1 MRYAIKLKKYGDE
14 YVASCRDLQGFNS
27 IGESIDD
34 ALNESIDAVA
44 LILQDHIDRRQP
56 IPKASEKKRGEYW
69 VSLPALDV
77 AKIGLYEAMRVNGL
91 RKSDL
96 ARKLGMHAP
105 QVERLLDLTH
115 SSKLEQVEAALAALG
130 YRVNLSVEPAEV
142 RGTSKSR
149 EIRNCS
155 AQQAV

>member
-1 MRYAIKLKKYGDE
+1 MRYAIKLKKYGGE

-27 IGESIDD
+27 IGESIED
-34 ALNESIDAVA
+34 ALSESVDAIA

-56 IPKASEKKRGEYW
+56 IPEASEKKRGEYW

-77 AKIGLYEAMRVNGL
+77 AKIGLYQAMRANGL

-105 QVERLLDLTH
+105 QIERLLDLTH
-115 SSKLEQVEAALAALG
+115 SSKLEQVEAALAAVG
-130 YRVNLSVEPAEV
+130 YRVNLSVERVDA
-142 RGTSKSR
+142 RRTGKFKGGGD
-149 EIRNCS
+149 CFLQQS
-155 AQQAV
+155 A

>member
-1 MRYAIKLKKYGDE
+1 MRYAIKLTKAGDQ

-27 IGESIDD
+27 VGDSVEH
-34 ALNESIDAVA
+34 ALSESIDAVA
-44 LILQDHIDRRQP
+44 LILQDYIDRREP
-56 IPKASEKKRGEYW
+56 IPKASDKKRGEYW

-77 AKIGLYEAMRVNGL
+77 AKVGLYEAMRAKGL

-115 SSKLEQVEAALAALG
+115 KSKLEQVEAALAAVG
-130 YRVNLSVEPAEV
+130 YRVNVSVEPME
-142 RGTSKSR
+142 SR
-149 EIRNCS
+149 R
-155 AQQAV
+155 AA

>member
-1 MRYAIKLKKYGDE
+1 MRYAIKLTKHGDQ

-27 IGESIDD
+27 VGDSVEH
-34 ALNESIDAVA
+34 ALSESIDAVA
-44 LILQDHIDRRQP
+44 LILQDYIDRREP
-56 IPKASEKKRGEYW
+56 IPKASEKKRGEYV

-77 AKIGLYEAMRVNGL
+77 AKVGLYEAMRAKGL

-115 SSKLEQVEAALAALG
+115 KSKLEQVEAALTALG
-130 YRVNLSVEPAEV
+130 YRVNVSVEPMEGRRA
-142 RGTSKSR
+142 
-149 EIRNCS
+149 
-155 AQQAV
+155 A

>member
-14 YVASCRDLQGFNS
+14 YVASSRDLQGLNS
-27 IGESIDD
+27 IGETIED
-34 ALNESIDAVA
+34 ALNESIDALA

-56 IPKASEKKRGEYW
+56 IPVASERKRGEYW

-77 AKIGLYEAMRVNGL
+77 AKIGLYEAMRANGL

-105 QVERLLDLTH
+105 QIERLLDLTH
-115 SSKLEQVEAALAALG
+115 SSKLEQVEVALAAVG
-130 YRVNLSVEPAEV
+130 YRVNLSVEPIDARRAGRLKEG
-142 RGTSKSR
+142 RD
-149 EIRNCS
+149 CS
-155 AQQAV
+155 IQLTA

>member
-1 MRYAIKLKKYGDE
+1 MRYAIKLTKDDGQ

-27 IGESIDD
+27 VGDSVEH
-34 ALNESIDAVA
+34 ALSESIDAMA
-44 LILQDHIDRRQP
+44 LILQYYIDRREP
-56 IPKASEKKRGEYW
+56 LPKASDKKRGEYW

-77 AKIGLYEAMRVNGL
+77 AKIGLYEAMRAKGL

-115 SSKLEQVEAALAALG
+115 KSKLEQVEAALAAVG
-130 YRVNLSVEPAEV
+130 YRVNVSVEPMERRRVA
-142 RGTSKSR
+142 
-149 EIRNCS
+149 
-155 AQQAV
+155 